1 MKKAIALI
9 LCIAMIVPIAVV
21 PVSAGTA
28 KNDTSAP
35 VVKTADSLESA
46 FAEGENSIILFVTGI
61 GQSFSYLFD
70 ESYTAEGA
78 FENGTLQDYEN
89 YAPLIAE
96 RKYSGRWNL
105 FSNEIAA
112 ALKEK
117 SSIKAIL
124 KVVGGLILSIFT
136 RRNMVKDDDV
146 RTLITNMFS
155 YNIIDE
161 NGKGSDRVIT
171 PRYTMPLSEYP
182 GVTDE
187 NGNFDSEAKDRFYGS
202 IPCAEI
208 AEKRLGANYEDY
220 LYCYNYCAFSY
231 TSQNVKGLHDFIET
245 IIADNKVGAK
255 DVVLVPMSMGAS
267 VVSAYLAAYPQEA
280 DNHVRRVVSIVGC
293 WNGSDV
299 VTDLLTKTYADNSAD
314 LFYNGIIGDLVGEPW
329 GYVVNVLLRI
339 FPKAGL
345 RGFIDQAVGIL
356 CETVFLDAPS
366 LLALVP
372 DYSYDEVR
380 PMIKSE
386 AVLKEADAYHEAQST
401 LKERFAA
408 LEKEGIPVSFIA
420 GYGLPYGAVTS
431 DYMVFGFMKHA
442 ELTNSDEIINISSTA
457 PGTSFVSYKE
467 KFEDAEGRRLSPD
480 GTLDISTTYYP
491 DRTWY
496 FYGQKHELEYNN
508 TAIATA
514 IDLALGTITCVADC
528 DNLEEDGVYYPQFNG
543 ARNLKKLKRNWI
555 PDLEKFCE
563 ENNYTLSADQQAV
576 YDEVIAMTER
586 TVNNYDEDNKILD
599 KFYDVLVEIGV
610 YTAPQEQSK
619 ANKIFGDLLKKNN
632 DIIYRIFGSKGFGDL
647 DLASAGN

>member
-1 MKKAIALI
+1 MKKVIALI
-9 LCIAMIVPIAVV
+9 LCAALLIPVAVV
-21 PVSAGTA
+21 PASAATVQ
-28 KNDTSAP
+28 NDAAAP

-70 ESYTAEGA
+70 ESYTADGA

-105 FSNEIAA
+105 FSNEIGA
-112 ALKEK
+112 ALKQK

-136 RRNMVKDDDV
+136 RKNMVKDADV

-155 YNIIDE
+155 YNIVDE
-161 NGKGSDRVIT
+161 NGKCDSRVVT
-171 PRYTMPLSEYP
+171 PRYTMPVSEYP
-182 GVTDE
+182 GVYDAD
-187 NGNFDSEAKDRFYGS
+187 GNFDSEAKGRFYGS

-245 IIADNKVGAK
+245 VLADNKVGAK

-267 VVSAYLAAYPQEA
+267 VVSAYLAAYPQQA

-299 VTDLLTKTYADNSAD
+299 VTDLLKKDYADNSAD

-329 GYVVNVLLRI
+329 GYVVNVLLRV

-366 LLALVP
+366 LLALIP
-372 DYSYDEVR
+372 DYSYDEIR

-386 AVLKEADAYHEAQST
+386 AVLKEADAYHAAQST
-401 LKERFAA
+401 LKQRLADLDA
-408 LEKEGIPVSFIA
+408 QGIPVSFIA

-431 DYMVFGFMKHA
+431 DYKVFGFMKHA

-457 PGTSFVSYKE
+457 PGTSFVAYNKT
-467 KFEDAEGRRLSPD
+467 FADGEGRRLSPD
-480 GTLDISTTYYP
+480 KTIDLSTTYYP
-491 DRTWY
+491 DRTWF

-514 IDLALGTITCVADC
+514 IDIALGKVKSIADC
-528 DNLEEDGVYYPQFNG
+528 DDLAEDGVYYPQFNL
-543 ARNLKKLKRNWI
+543 ARNLKSLKRSWI
-555 PDLEKFCE
+555 PDLNRYCE
-563 ENNYTLSADQQAV
+563 NTGYVLTAEQQAL
-576 YDEVIAMTER
+576 YAEVIAMTES
-586 TVNNYDEDNKILD
+586 TVNNPEADNALLD
-599 KFYDVLVEIGV
+599 RFHDMLVDIGV
-610 YTAPQEQSK
+610 YTADAEPSK
-619 ANKIFGDLLKKNN
+619 ASKVLTDILKKNN
-632 DIIYRIFGSKGFGDL
+632 DIIYKLFGAKGFGDL

>member
-171 PRYTMPLSEYP
+171 PRYTMPLSKYP

-267 VVSAYLAAYPQEA
+267 VVSAYLAAYPQKA

-372 DYSYDEVR
+372 DYSYNEVR

-408 LEKEGIPVSFIA
+408 LEKQGIPVSFIA

-431 DYMVFGFMKHA
+431 DYLVFGFMKHA

-619 ANKIFGDLLKKNN
+619 ASKIFGDLLKKNN

>member
-9 LCIAMIVPIAVV
+9 LCVAMLVPFAVI
-21 PVSAGTA
+21 PVSAETVQ
-28 KNDTSAP
+28 NDASVPT
-35 VVKTADSLESA
+35 VKTADSLESA
-46 FAEGENSIILFVTGI
+46 FVEGENSIILFVTGI

-112 ALKEK
+112 ALKQK

-155 YNIIDE
+155 YNIVDE
-161 NGKGSDRVIT
+161 NGKCDSRVVT
-171 PRYTMPLSEYP
+171 PRYTIPLSEYP
-182 GVTDE
+182 GVIDE
-187 NGNFDSEAKDRFYGS
+187 NGEFDSEAKGRFYGS

-231 TSQNVKGLHDFIET
+231 TSQNVAGLHDFIET
-245 IIADNKVGAK
+245 ILADNKVGAK

-267 VVSAYLAAYPQEA
+267 VVSAYLAAYPQQA

-299 VTDLLTKTYADNSAD
+299 VTDLLKKDYADNSAD

-345 RGFIDQAVGIL
+345 RGFVDQAVGIL

-366 LLALVP
+366 LLALIP
-372 DYSYDEVR
+372 DYSYDEIR

-386 AVLKEADAYHEAQST
+386 AVLKEADAYHVAQST
-401 LKERFAA
+401 LKERLAA
-408 LEKEGIPVSFIA
+408 LDEQGIAVSFIA

-431 DYMVFGFMKHA
+431 DYTVFGFMKHA

-457 PGTSFVSYKE
+457 PGTSFVAYNE
-467 KFEDAEGRRLSPD
+467 TFEDGSGRVLSPD
-480 GTLDISTTYYP
+480 KTLDISTTYYP
-491 DRTWY
+491 DRTWF

-508 TAIATA
+508 TAIAAA
-514 IDLALGTITCVADC
+514 IDLALGSIKSVADC

-543 ARNLKKLKRNWI
+543 ARNLKSLKRSWI
-555 PDLEKFCE
+555 PDLEKYCE
-563 ENNYTLSADQQAV
+563 ENGYVLTAEQQKL
-576 YDEVIAMTER
+576 YDDVTAMTEC
-586 TVNNYDEDNKILD
+586 TVNNPEADNALLD
-599 KFYDVLVEIGV
+599 SFHDMLVEIGV
-610 YTAPQEQSK
+610 YTADKEPSK
-619 ANKIFGDLLKKNN
+619 MNKVLTDILKKNN
-632 DIIYRIFGSKGFGDL
+632 DIIYKIFGAKGFGDL

>member
-1 MKKAIALI
+1 MKKAVAII
-9 LCIAMIVPIAVV
+9 LCIALLVPLAVV
-21 PVSAGTA
+21 PASAQTV
-28 KNDTSAP
+28 KTETTVP
-35 VVKTADSLESA
+35 TVKTADSLESA

-70 ESYTAEGA
+70 EEYTRDGA

-89 YAPLIAE
+89 YAPLIAQ

-105 FSNEIAA
+105 FSNELGA

-117 SSIKAIL
+117 SSIKAVMKIAFNL
-124 KVVGGLILSIFT
+124 LLSVFT
-136 RRNMVKDDDV
+136 RRNTIKDDDV
-146 RTLITNMFS
+146 RTLISNLFS

-161 NGKGSDRVIT
+161 NGKGSDRVVT

-187 NGNFDSEAKDRFYGS
+187 NGNFDSEAKSRFYGS

-208 AEKRLGANYEDY
+208 AEKRLGKNYEDY

-231 TSQNVKGLHDFIET
+231 TSQNVSGLHDFIET
-245 IIADNKVGAK
+245 ILTDNKVGAK

-267 VVSAYLAAYPQEA
+267 VVSAYLAKYPQKA

-299 VTDLLTKTYADNSAD
+299 VTDLLKQEYADNSAD
-314 LFYNGIIGDLVGEPW
+314 LFYNGIIGDLVGAPW
-329 GYVVNVLLRI
+329 GYVVNVALRI
-339 FPKAGL
+339 FPKAAL
-345 RGFIDQAVGIL
+345 RSFIDQAVRIL

-366 LLALVP
+366 LLALIP
-372 DYSYDEVR
+372 DYSYDEIR
-380 PMIKSE
+380 PLIKSE

-408 LEKEGIPVSFIA
+408 LEKQGIPVSFIA

-431 DYMVFGFMKHA
+431 DYKVFGFMKHA

-457 PGTSFVSYKE
+457 PGTSFVSYKD
-467 KFEDAEGRRLSPD
+467 KFENTAGRRLSPD
-480 GTLDISTTYYP
+480 GTIDISTTYYP
-491 DRTWY
+491 DRTWF

-514 IDLALGTITCVADC
+514 IDLALGTIKSVADC
-528 DNLEEDGVYYPQFNG
+528 DNLAEDGFYYPQFNG
-543 ARNLKKLKRNWI
+543 ARNLKKLKRSWI
-555 PDLEKFCE
+555 PDLNKFCA
-563 ENNYTLSADQQAV
+563 ENGYVLTAEQQAL
-576 YDEVIAMTER
+576 YDEVIAMTEN
-586 TVNNYDEDNKILD
+586 TVNDYESDNALLE
-599 KFYDVLVEIGV
+599 KFYSMLVEIGV
-610 YTAPQEQSK
+610 YAPKAEQSK
-619 ANKIFGDLLKKNN
+619 ASKIFGDMLKKNN
-632 DIIYRIFGSKGFGDL
+632 DIINRIFGSKGFGDIGL
-647 DLASAGN
+647 SSSGN